1 MELAVLMVM
10 VLMVLGVMLRGSE
23 AVVPW
28 LLINTIVGVV
38 LLFVTNQVLMLPIP
52 INLFTILI
60 CAVGGV
66 VGWLFVLIL
75 HALGISGALAFL
87 LL

>member
-1 MELAVLMVM
+1 MELAVLVLM

-28 LLINTIVGVV
+28 LLVNTIVGLV
-38 LLFVTNQVLMLPIP
+38 LLFVTNLVPIP
-52 INLFTILI
+52 PILINLFTILI

-75 HALGISGALAFL
+75 HLLEVAF
-87 LL
+87 

>member
-1 MELAVLMVM
+1 MELVVLVLM

-23 AVVPW
+23 AVVPG
-28 LLINTIVGVV
+28 LLINTIVGLV
-38 LLFVTNQVLMLPIP
+38 LLFVMNLVLIP
-52 INLFTILI
+52 PVLINPFTILI

-75 HALGISGALAFL
+75 HLLEVAF
-87 LL
+87 

>member
-1 MELAVLMVM
+1 MGLAVLVLM
-10 VLMVLGVMLRGSE
+10 VLMVLGVMVRWGE
-23 AVVPW
+23 AVVPG
-28 LLINTIVGVV
+28 LLINTIVGLV
-38 LLFVTNQVLMLPIP
+38 LLFLTNLVLIPPIV

-66 VGWLFVLIL
+66 VGWLIIL
-75 HALGISGALAFL
+75 LLHLLGISRALAFL

>member
-1 MELAVLMVM
+1 MELAVLVLM

-28 LLINTIVGVV
+28 LLVNTIVGLV
-38 LLFVTNQVLMLPIP
+38 LLFVTNLVLIPPIV

-75 HALGISGALAFL
+75 HLLEVAF
-87 LL
+87 

>member
-23 AVVPW
+23 AVVLG

-66 VGWLFVLIL
+66 VGWLFILIL

>member
-1 MELAVLMVM
+1 MELVVLVLM

-28 LLINTIVGVV
+28 LLVNTIVGLV
-38 LLFVTNQVLMLPIP
+38 LLFVTNLVLIPPIV

-75 HALGISGALAFL
+75 HLLEVAF
-87 LL
+87 

>member
-1 MELAVLMVM
+1 
-10 VLMVLGVMLRGSE
+10 MVLG
-23 AVVPW
+23 
-28 LLINTIVGVV
+28 LLINTIVEVV

-66 VGWLFVLIL
+66 VGWLIIL
-75 HALGISGALAFL
+75 LVHLLGISRALAFL

>member
-28 LLINTIVGVV
+28 LLVNTIVGVV

-66 VGWLFVLIL
+66 VGWLFILIL

>member
-1 MELAVLMVM
+1 MELAVLVLM

-28 LLINTIVGVV
+28 LLVNTIVGLV
-38 LLFVTNQVLMLPIP
+38 LLFVTNLVLIPPIL
-52 INLFTILI
+52 INPFTILV

-75 HALGISGALAFL
+75 HLLEVAF
-87 LL
+87 

>member
-1 MELAVLMVM
+1 MP
-10 VLMVLGVMLRGSE
+10 G
-23 AVVPW
+23 
-28 LLINTIVGVV
+28 LLLNSIVGVV
-38 LLFVTNQVLMLPIP
+38 LLIVTNLVLIPPIP

-66 VGWLFVLIL
+66 VGWLVILIL
-75 HALGISGALAFL
+75 HVLGISGALAFL

>member
-1 MELAVLMVM
+1 MELVVLVLM

-23 AVVPW
+23 AVVPG
-28 LLINTIVGVV
+28 LLINTIVGLV
-38 LLFVTNQVLMLPIP
+38 LLFLTNLVLIPPIL
-52 INLFTILI
+52 INLFAILI

-75 HALGISGALAFL
+75 HLLEVAF
-87 LL
+87 

>member
-1 MELAVLMVM
+1 MELAVLVLM

-28 LLINTIVGVV
+28 LLVNTIVGLV
-38 LLFVTNQVLMLPIP
+38 LLFVTNLVLIPPIL

-75 HALGISGALAFL
+75 HLLEAAF
-87 LL
+87 

>member
-1 MELAVLMVM
+1 MELAVLVLM

-23 AVVPW
+23 AVVPG
-28 LLINTIVGVV
+28 LLINTIVGLV
-38 LLFVTNQVLMLPIP
+38 LLFVTNLVLIPPIVINP
-52 INLFTILI
+52 ITILV

-75 HALGISGALAFL
+75 HLLEVAF
-87 LL
+87 

>member
-1 MELAVLMVM
+1 MA
-10 VLMVLGVMLRGSE
+10 SHQHH
-23 AVVPW
+23 
-28 LLINTIVGVV
+28 IVGLV
-38 LLFVTNQVLMLPIP
+38 LLFLTNLVLIPPIL

-75 HALGISGALAFL
+75 HLLEVAF
-87 LL
+87 

>member
-1 MELAVLMVM
+1 M

-28 LLINTIVGVV
+28 LLMNTIVGVV
-38 LLFVTNQVLMLPIP
+38 LLFVTNLVLIPPIL
-52 INLFTILI
+52 INPFTILI

-75 HALGISGALAFL
+75 HLLEVAF
-87 LL
+87 

>member
-1 MELAVLMVM
+1 MELVVLVLM

-23 AVVPW
+23 AMVPW
-28 LLINTIVGVV
+28 LLMNTIVGVV
-38 LLFVTNQVLMLPIP
+38 LLFVTNLVLIPPIL
-52 INLFTILI
+52 INPFTILI

-75 HALGISGALAFL
+75 HLLEVAF
-87 LL
+87 